1 MCRYIGVFGQPENVQ
16 KSSLAMTAPVITQP
30 KSVPLPHTSYSP
42 IVLSKETTMQFVL
55 PFDFKSVSDVPV
67 PTNNKVSIRTVP
79 TRIIAVV
86 KFSGA
91 YNKENCLEQF
101 KKLKSALIASN
112 LLHPIPEDDESV
124 HWSGTRNKTLPVFT
138 TKIICIK
145 INFCSID

>member
-91 YNKENCLEQF
+91 YNKEYCLEQF

-138 TKIICIK
+138 TTCIVTYLH
-145 INFCSID
+145 